1 MQYSRV
7 LDPRLPPYRGRGLS
21 RAPARVSARAGA
33 CRLVAHH
40 LLLALIS
47 RHPPIDLWVLP
58 IPVEPAARGRPRTF
72 HTLGERQADA
82 MAAFHPCLR
91 PPVAVCKTT
100 PGQHRFHL

>member
-47 RHPPIDLWVLP
+47 RPTPKDLWVRP

-82 MAAFHPCLR
+82 MAALDRKSTRLNSRHSCASRMPSS
-91 PPVAVCKTT
+91 A
-100 PGQHRFHL
+100 